1 MALCLQLHEVIK
13 IEVINMSLNS
23 MWMNKPGTG
32 IKQCHQNV
40 IKMSLNH
47 HQNIIKIKSPKF

>member
-13 IEVINMSLNS
+13 IEVIKIEVINMSLKS

-40 IKMSLNH
+40 IKMSL
-47 HQNIIKIKSPKF
+47 